1 MRAKLMNAAFDIFV
15 KPLAN
20 LLVVCLTPCLEWLCL
35 RILERRALSLFSE
48 VDDIFVAGPYR
59 DTGEIADSRVFKQF
73 LLRCVLRT
81 ESMPSVKD
89 VAAIIFVYGNL
100 PWLKEYRASKYRYM
114 VSDLSFHIAAELNNY
129 LSQATLLRALLCSYK
144 RAALQG
150 IGLTDKSEVD
160 IMLSDRDRV
169 VKQYFSY
176 HEDLSF
182 SFEVAIYIVYER
194 IMTVRVNPARI
205 KEGFFISGFD
215 YYRTDC
221 ERWLSF
227 ASTTNRTVR
236 IRSYERF
243 HVSGEK
249 LPENSHRIWV
259 M

>member
-1 MRAKLMNAAFDIFV
+1 MNAAFDIFV

-114 VSDLSFHIAAELNNY
+114 VSDLSFHIGVWGAMEPKTNVSPTNAFRC
-129 LSQATLLRALLCSYK
+129 LLPRRPS
-144 RAALQG
+144 RQ
-150 IGLTDKSEVD
+150 
-160 IMLSDRDRV
+160 
-169 VKQYFSY
+169 
-176 HEDLSF
+176 
-182 SFEVAIYIVYER
+182 
-194 IMTVRVNPARI
+194 
-205 KEGFFISGFD
+205 
-215 YYRTDC
+215 
-221 ERWLSF
+221 
-227 ASTTNRTVR
+227 
-236 IRSYERF
+236 
-243 HVSGEK
+243 
-249 LPENSHRIWV
+249 NSCACRPPG
-259 M
+259 